1 MRPFYT
7 RLKNE
12 QGSAM
17 VFTLMVLVILTVVG
31 IAASNRSNTELNVIT
46 DQLNY
51 HRNFNLAEGAATEAL
66 DLLEEIANPRANPPD
81 WIEPAENVM
90 TESNL
95 TNYLART
102 ATDGAPFPQ
111 TATMDP
117 AGTVFLGAYEGVA
130 PGASTDMNKP
140 TVHAYGLYGH
150 SSREGST
157 TIKMGYRK
165 AF

>member
-46 DQLNY
+46 DQLKY

-81 WIEPAENVM
+81 WVETVTNAMDDN
-90 TESNL
+90 NL
-95 TNYLART
+95 NTYLART
-102 ATDGAPFPQ
+102 VTDGAPFPRP
-111 TATMDP
+111 ATVDA
-117 AGTVFLGAYEGVA
+117 AGTAFLGAYEGVA
-130 PGASTDMNKP
+130 DGHSLDMSKS